1 MTTSRRKFCANT
13 MKIAAGAGMI
23 SLAPAGMSCTNLFN
37 NKLVVGLI
45 GCRGQGFAN
54 LREFIALEDVEI
66 KALCD
71 VDQNVLTERAKNVE
85 ELLQEKEKAGF
96 KIAFRKP
103 VLYSDYRKLLEDK
116 EIDAVIIGTPD
127 HWHTLMAID
136 AMDVGKHIYVEKP
149 LANTLYEN
157 MLIEK
162 AANKYIK
169 VVQVGQWQR
178 SDQHWQDAMNY
189 VHSGLLGQVRLVK
202 SWAYMNWFRVKPAED
217 SEVPAGVDYDFWLG
231 PAEKRPF
238 NVNRF
243 HFNFRWYWDYAGG
256 LMTDWGVHML
266 DFALDGMKAG
276 RPKSIMSS
284 GGMFAHPLNTMET
297 PDTQQTIYEF
307 DKFNLLWEDA
317 VGIEEGPYGK
327 QHGVAFMGDWGTLV
341 VDRNGWE
348 VIPEINY
355 KPKEKI
361 IAAVPLT
368 KGLGVGLREHVKNF
382 VACVKA
388 NNRNTNAHV
397 GIGANVAMVGHMGNI
412 AYRVGEKIYWDD
424 EAKKF
429 NNDKANE
436 LIKPEYRAPWSL
448 PVV

>member
-1 MTTSRRKFCANT
+1 
-13 MKIAAGAGMI
+13 MKLAAGAGMI
-23 SLAPAGMSCTNLFN
+23 SMAPAGVSCTNLFN
-37 NKLVVGLI
+37 NKLVVGLV

-71 VDQNVLTERAKNVE
+71 VDQNVLNERAKNVE
-85 ELLQEKEKAGF
+85 KLLADKETAGF
-96 KIAFRKP
+96 KVTFKKP
-103 VLYSDYRKLLEDK
+103 ELYGDYRKLLEDK

-127 HWHTLMAID
+127 HWHTLIAIE
-136 AMDVGKHIYVEKP
+136 AMEAGKHIYVEKP

-162 AANKYIK
+162 AADKYKK

-178 SDQHWQDAMNY
+178 SDQHWQDAMDY
-189 VHSGLLGQVRLVK
+189 VHSGVLGQVRLVK
-202 SWAYMNWFRVKPAED
+202 AWAYMNWFRVQKKED
-217 SEVPAGVDYDFWLG
+217 SPVPEGVDYDFWLG
-231 PAEKRPF
+231 PAKKVPF
-238 NVNRF
+238 NENRF
-243 HFNFRWYWDYAGG
+243 HFNFRWFWDYAGG

-284 GGMFAHPLNTMET
+284 GGMFSHPPNTMET
-297 PDTQQTIYEF
+297 PDTQQTIFEF

-317 VGIEEGPYGK
+317 VGIEEGPYGR
-327 QHGVAFMGDWGTLV
+327 QHGVAFMGDWGTLI
-341 VDRNGWE
+341 VDRSGWE
-348 VIPEINY
+348 VIPETNY

-361 IAAVPLT
+361 IEAVPFT

-382 VACVKA
+382 VACVKS
-388 NNRNTNAHV
+388 NNRDTNANV
-397 GIGANVAMVGHMGNI
+397 YIGANVAMVGHMGNI

-424 EAKKF
+424 EAKQF
-429 NNDKANE
+429 NNEKANV
-436 LIKPEYRAPWSL
+436 LIKPTYREPWKL